1 MKLVALPLVVILLAS
16 TVVAGWRL
24 WQASD
29 TYVIG
34 GEYTVQAGQPIRG
47 DLRAIFAQV
56 SVPEGAHVD
65 GRIFALSSALDLAGA
80 VTGDVLAVASD
91 VAVRPTAQ
99 LAFAPRQRGSVSY
112 VILLPEM
119 ARIGAA
125 AR

>member
-1 MKLVALPLVVILLAS
+1 MKLIALPVAVILVISALI
-16 TVVAGWRL
+16 AGWHL
-24 WQASD
+24 WQAPD

-34 GEYTVQAGQPIRG
+34 GEYTVEPEQPIRG

-56 SVPEGAHVD
+56 TVSEGAHVD

-80 VTGDVLAVASD
+80 VTGEVLTVASD

-99 LAFAPRQRGSVSY
+99 LASAPRQQGSVSY
-112 VILLPEM
+112 VILLPQM
-119 ARIGAA
+119 ARIEAT